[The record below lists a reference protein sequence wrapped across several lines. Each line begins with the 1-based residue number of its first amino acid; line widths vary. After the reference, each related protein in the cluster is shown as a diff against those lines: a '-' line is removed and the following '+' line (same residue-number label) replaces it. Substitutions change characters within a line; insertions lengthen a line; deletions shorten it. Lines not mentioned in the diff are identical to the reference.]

1 MKFDHLTYDECSIAP
16 VLQMYLESK
25 YEYSDI
31 HRVQNRSD
39 QWVKIFLILVKIS
52 QKKMIPRGIIPII
65 KSVSTFQLNM

>member
-39 QWVKIFLILVKIS
+39 Q
-52 QKKMIPRGIIPII
+52 
-65 KSVSTFQLNM
+65 